1 MSSFGWRHSLFAPMV
16 AVVFS
21 LVLML
26 VGAVGA
32 LLRAVGATTAPT
44 AASLVV
50 TLIIAVFLTAVLR
63 ILRAGPDIQR
73 ENAAIARATKN
84 IQGLSSKDDT
94 LVGRRLALF
103 KQSAEA
109 GSDPEAVL
117 SARSALDEGEL
128 GNRHHL
134 DHALIWALPVF
145 GFIGTALTMAAMVTS
160 FAGGLDDEG
169 SPARL
174 MTALKSQV
182 LPELASAFGVTL
194 IALFLSV
201 LSFGLMAFVERGER
215 AAVVEADE
223 VFLTYVA
230 RMPAKQA
237 APAMNGLMQELA
249 LSRGRTEELTKGL
262 DALRTAVE
270 QLSAVEGRPQRYT
283 LVREP

>member
-1 MSSFGWRHSLFAPMV
+1 MSSFGWRHSLFAPAV
-16 AVVFS
+16 AVVVS
-21 LVLML
+21 ALLML
-26 VGAVGA
+26 AGAIGA
-32 LLRAVGATTAPT
+32 LLRAVGATTAPI
-44 AASLVV
+44 AAELVV
-50 TLIIAVFLTAVLR
+50 MLIIAVFLTTVLR
-63 ILRAGPDIQR
+63 IVRAVPDIQR
-73 ENAAIARATKN
+73 ENAAIKRARAN
-84 IQGLSSKDDT
+84 IQAVGPDSGT

-103 KQSAEA
+103 KEAAEA
-109 GSDPEAVL
+109 GTDAEAVL
-117 SARSALDEGEL
+117 SARSALDEGEMA
-128 GNRHHL
+128 NKHHL

-160 FAGGLDDEG
+160 FANGLDGDG

-201 LSFGLMAFVERGER
+201 LAFGLMAFVERGER
-215 AAVVEADE
+215 MAVVEADE

-230 RMPAKQA
+230 RLPAKQA
-237 APAMNGLMQELA
+237 GPAMHGLMQELA
-249 LSRGRTEELTKGL
+249 QSRGRTEELTKGL

-270 QLSAVEGRPQRYT
+270 QLSAVESRPHRYT

>member
-1 MSSFGWRHSLFAPMV
+1 MSSFGWRHSLFAPAV
-16 AVVFS
+16 AVVVS
-21 LVLML
+21 ALLML
-26 VGAVGA
+26 AGAVGA

-44 AASLVV
+44 AAELVV
-50 TLIIAVFLTAVLR
+50 TLIIAVFLTTVLR
-63 ILRAGPDIQR
+63 IVRAVPEIQR
-73 ENAAIARATKN
+73 ENAAIRRARAN
-84 IQGLSSKDDT
+84 IQAAGTNSDT

-103 KQSAEA
+103 KEAAEA
-109 GSDPEAVL
+109 GTDPEAVL
-117 SARSALDEGEL
+117 SARSALDEGEMA
-128 GNRHHL
+128 NKHHL

-160 FAGGLDDEG
+160 FADGLDGDG

-174 MTALKSQV
+174 MTALKAQV

-201 LSFGLMAFVERGER
+201 LAFGLMAFVERGER
-215 AAVVEADE
+215 MAVGEADE

-230 RMPAKQA
+230 RLPAKQA
-237 APAMNGLMQELA
+237 GPAMHGLVQELA
-249 LSRGRTEELTKGL
+249 LTRGRTEELTKGL

-270 QLSAVEGRPQRYT
+270 QLSAIEGRPHRYT